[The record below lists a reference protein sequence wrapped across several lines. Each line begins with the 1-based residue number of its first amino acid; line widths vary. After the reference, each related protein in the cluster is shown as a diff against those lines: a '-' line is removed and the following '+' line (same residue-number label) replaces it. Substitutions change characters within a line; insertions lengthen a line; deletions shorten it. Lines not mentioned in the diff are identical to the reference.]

1 MTPSD
6 REACP
11 AADVDMRTQ
20 PGHLI
25 RRAHQIHDALWASE
39 VSKEVTPTQFSV
51 LTVVAEHGR
60 CDQATIAREAS
71 LDTSTAGAV
80 VFRLVKRGWLRVE
93 SDAADRR
100 RNVLELTAG
109 GERLFV
115 QISAS
120 AAAMTDRLV
129 EPISEGERQ
138 VLVALLAKLIA
149 DY

>member
-1 MTPSD
+1 MRMTAPSD

-11 AADVDMRTQ
+11 AGGVDMRTQ

-25 RRAHQIHDALWASE
+25 RRAHQLHDALWASE
-39 VSKEVTPTQFSV
+39 VSKEITPAQFSV
-51 LTVVAEHGR
+51 LTVGAEQGR

-100 RNVLELTAG
+100 RNVLELTA
-109 GERLFV
+109 
-115 QISAS
+115 
-120 AAAMTDRLV
+120 
-129 EPISEGERQ
+129 EGE
-138 VLVALLAKLIA
+138 
-149 DY
+149 